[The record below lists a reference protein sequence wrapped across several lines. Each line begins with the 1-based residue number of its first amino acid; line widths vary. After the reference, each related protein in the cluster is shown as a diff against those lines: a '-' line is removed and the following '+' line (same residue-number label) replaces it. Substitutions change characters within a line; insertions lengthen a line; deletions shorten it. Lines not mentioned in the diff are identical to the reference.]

1 MSKFNF
7 ILVISLSLCGNL
19 GSAFASKD
27 SVVTQVV
34 PEGTFQLAEK
44 GSLKEFKKKTQN
56 VDLNSQD
63 EEKMTFLMKAALGG
77 NLEVARYL
85 IDRKVDLELQNR
97 VGDTA
102 LAVAVGNMQFEVA
115 ELLIQSG
122 ANVDIPI
129 SGESEETLLMRVSVD
144 SLKLAEL
151 VIKKDRSLV
160 NKRSIQSE
168 TPLMAAARYGS
179 PQSIQLLLKAGA
191 DPTLRNKKGQTAKDL
206 ARESKNKKALEI
218 LEKRK

>member
-7 ILVISLSLCGNL
+7 IIVISLFLCGNL
-19 GSAFASKD
+19 SSAFASKA
-27 SVVTQVV
+27 SVATQVV

-56 VDLNSQD
+56 IDLNSQD

-115 ELLIQSG
+115 EHLIQSG

-144 SLKLAEL
+144 SPKLTEL
-151 VIKKDRSLV
+151 IIKKDSSLV
-160 NKRSIQSE
+160 NKRSVRSE

-179 PQSIQLLLKAGA
+179 PQSIQLLLKSGA